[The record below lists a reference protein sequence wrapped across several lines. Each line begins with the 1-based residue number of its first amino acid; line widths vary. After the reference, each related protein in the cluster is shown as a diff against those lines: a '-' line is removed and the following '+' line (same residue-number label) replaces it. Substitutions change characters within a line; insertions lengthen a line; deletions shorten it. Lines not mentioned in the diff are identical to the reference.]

1 MRLLKI
7 DLNEMETEQE
17 VHEFLM
23 EQLHFPEHYGK
34 NLDALYDMLSS
45 ELEENVCVELA
56 RNADPDGPM
65 GVFGKRLA
73 KVMED
78 AAQTTEERE
87 GKLYAVFADFEP
99 LEAPALW

>member
-23 EQLHFPEHYGK
+23 E
-34 NLDALYDMLSS
+34 LDALYDMLSS

-65 GVFGKRLA
+65 GMFGKRLA

>member
-17 VHEFLM
+17 VHAFLM

-56 RNADPDGPM
+56 RRADPDTPM
-65 GVFGKRLA
+65 GSPHSCAGS
-73 KVMED
+73 
-78 AAQTTEERE
+78 Q
-87 GKLYAVFADFEP
+87 P
-99 LEAPALW
+99 

>member
-34 NLDALYDMLSS
+34 NLDALYDMLRDRKS
-45 ELEENVCVELA
+45 VV
-56 RNADPDGPM
+56 
-65 GVFGKRLA
+65 
-73 KVMED
+73 
-78 AAQTTEERE
+78 
-87 GKLYAVFADFEP
+87 
-99 LEAPALW
+99 